1 MKTDSIG
8 KGKQSATAVQFAE
21 KCVLTF
27 VKLVEVG
34 GDATL
39 TLYDS
44 ATATTAGK
52 TIRDYLEAEDGDSQ
66 VGGPRTN
73 PITFHEGVYAVL
85 TGQSS
90 YYFIEVEP
98 R

>member
-1 MKTDSIG
+1 MKTDAIG
-8 KGKQSATAVQFAE
+8 KGKQTASAVVYAGP
-21 KCVLTF
+21 CVLTF

-34 GDATL
+34 ADATL
-39 TLYDS
+39 TLYDNAS
-44 ATATTAGK
+44 AASG

-66 VGGPRTN
+66 VGGPRTA
-73 PITFHEGVYAVL
+73 PVTFQNGIYATL
-85 TGQSS
+85 TGANA

>member
-8 KGKQSATAVQFAE
+8 KGKQSATAVQFAGT
-21 KCVLTF
+21 CVLTF
-27 VKLVEVG
+27 VKLVEVAA
-34 GDATL
+34 DATL

-44 ATATTAGK
+44 ATATTVGK
-52 TIRDYLEAEDGDSQ
+52 TIRDYLEAENGDSQ

-73 PITFHEGVYAVL
+73 PVTFHEGVYAVL
-85 TGQSS
+85 TGANA
-90 YYFIEVEP
+90 YYFVEVEP